1 MYLHTYTYIYKTKLS
16 SVALLFVSEKMVTNR
31 LISLIL
37 YLTIQLFWGTNKV
50 SAFVDSTES
59 DTQAYTLKKNPPQ
72 HHRHCTAKIYG
83 LWCIPNSISRLDST
97 WLTFKIASSKKY
109 RKKCMFAKSLLK
121 LHQNN
126 IKTCSLRRACWI
138 LVLKC
143 LVNSSE
149 YCLVRFD

>member
-1 MYLHTYTYIYKTKLS
+1 MYVFTYIHIHIYKTKSS

-37 YLTIQLFWGTNKV
+37 YLTIQSFWGTNKV

-83 LWCIPNSISRLDST
+83 L
-97 WLTFKIASSKKY
+97 
-109 RKKCMFAKSLLK
+109 
-121 LHQNN
+121 
-126 IKTCSLRRACWI
+126 
-138 LVLKC
+138 
-143 LVNSSE
+143 
-149 YCLVRFD
+149 